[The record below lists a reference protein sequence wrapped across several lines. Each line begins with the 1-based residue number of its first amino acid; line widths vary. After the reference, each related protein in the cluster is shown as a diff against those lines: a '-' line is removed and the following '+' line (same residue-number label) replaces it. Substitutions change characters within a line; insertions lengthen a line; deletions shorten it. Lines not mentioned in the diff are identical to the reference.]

1 MKKYVLLAGVVLLAA
16 MIVMVLGCSSP
27 MAKAQKLFNEGK
39 YEEVIAQYGSDP
51 NVAAVVTQA
60 KEKVA
65 EKMLTEG
72 KYAAIVEM
80 YPETMAAKE
89 AKNKLA
95 EQLFMQ
101 KNYAEVIAKYPDTP
115 WAAQAK
121 MEMDKAAQG
130 GSDVNSGKDGA
141 KKPDDGS
148 KPGGDNMAAKEK
160 AAQVEYDRIMG
171 IKMKDLR
178 VKGLKEFVANPQY
191 AGTAAVK
198 KAQAEL
204 SK

>member
-89 AKNKLA
+89 A
-95 EQLFMQ
+95 
-101 KNYAEVIAKYPDTP
+101 
-115 WAAQAK
+115 
-121 MEMDKAAQG
+121 
-130 GSDVNSGKDGA
+130 
-141 KKPDDGS
+141 
-148 KPGGDNMAAKEK
+148 
-160 AAQVEYDRIMG
+160 
-171 IKMKDLR
+171 
-178 VKGLKEFVANPQY
+178 
-191 AGTAAVK
+191 
-198 KAQAEL
+198 
-204 SK
+204 